1 MFDSKQLHAAV
12 VELHAAESA
21 EIKYSTVQNWYA
33 GDKDGKG
40 GILNLVTKRGM
51 CEGKK
56 SKISWTQVETGS
68 AVTWKYPSCILKGDD
83 SIGDFDGLLT
93 QVYEAGAED
102 EAEEL
107 AEAECHDN
115 RGASKR
121 REVEVTSP
129 AQVRRREPEPDYP
142 SPSELQLP
150 HRYPVWSAG
159 ASSARLKSS
168 SSAPAL
174 PRQGSHL
181 RPLSHLR
188 RLDTPED
195 AKKWMPPKVQ
205 GGGAWGGILQQ
216 QLNRLGSY
224 VGGDAR
230 VDGAVHSYMVE
241 MAPKVGRKAP
251 SWKPLSPIRRSALP
265 VLREDEE
272 PSLLGSRG
280 QSSEAFWEEAGADE
294 LADALEVQQVPE
306 DEGAA
311 EAFDQKEFDA
321 EGGPE
326 TEAEGATATGQG
338 SLDSGEIEVSVQVT
352 LPLDEEE
359 AACSLQPSVEAQLAS
374 EDGDVLAP
382 EEEVGSRTDGAE
394 VEQLQNEDTA
404 SSPQQEAANVSFF
417 RGEAQA
423 SLLEQAVSSQKQ
435 GAIPWAGGSF
445 STSWMQEL
453 EEAAAPYA
461 TLCRDTTDVLMA
473 NLGSIAP
480 NSRRSSLESQPNTSH
495 YGLPSKQGHCVFSGD
510 RRQEEFLGQIG
521 ATEDAPPEQPEPETE
536 NTQPGGDAEH
546 AEEVHQPPPEQT
558 EEAPVE
564 LSSEIPAREDRS
576 FEISIRGK
584 DWSILAAEC
593 DALLAECRRP
603 LPADSAAE
611 AGGGEAEMA
620 TPVPTRIE
628 DASETKED
636 ATPAEAVPEDTW
648 AADTADTGTKMVH
661 LGKNTRSKIISKGI
675 SAGHSKN
682 AYRGLVAFRGNASAG
697 RTSKNFSQCDSLL
710 IGNKGEASTFPY
722 IEAADGNNQVE
733 HEATT
738 SRVSEEQNLG

>member
-1 MFDSKQLHAAV
+1 MLSPMIDGPGHPASQRQAA
-12 VELHAAESA
+12 H
-21 EIKYSTVQNWYA
+21 
-33 GDKDGKG
+33 
-40 GILNLVTKRGM
+40 
-51 CEGKK
+51 
-56 SKISWTQVETGS
+56 
-68 AVTWKYPSCILKGDD
+68 WKP
-83 SIGDFDGLLT
+83 
-93 QVYEAGAED
+93 
-102 EAEEL
+102 
-107 AEAECHDN
+107 
-115 RGASKR
+115 
-121 REVEVTSP
+121 
-129 AQVRRREPEPDYP
+129 VRRKP
-142 SPSELQLP
+142 Q
-150 HRYPVWSAG
+150 
-159 ASSARLKSS
+159 
-168 SSAPAL
+168 
-174 PRQGSHL
+174 QGSHL

-205 GGGAWGGILQQ
+205 GGGAWGGILQSQHQRLAGVLAKQHQEMKKMQQQLEVLQ

-280 QSSEAFWEEAGADE
+280 QSSEAFWEEAEAESAERADE

-326 TEAEGATATGQG
+326 TEAEGVPAAPAEATATGQG

-564 LSSEIPAREDRS
+564 LSSEIPARE
-576 FEISIRGK
+576 EISIRGK

-628 DASETKED
+628 VEQEDASETKED

-648 AADTADTGTKMVH
+648 AADTV
-661 LGKNTRSKIISKGI
+661 
-675 SAGHSKN
+675 
-682 AYRGLVAFRGNASAG
+682 GLEL
-697 RTSKNFSQCDSLL
+697 DL
-710 IGNKGEASTFPY
+710 
-722 IEAADGNNQVE
+722 
-733 HEATT
+733 
-738 SRVSEEQNLG
+738 

>member
-102 EAEEL
+102 EEAEEL

-121 REVEVTSP
+121 REVEVPSP
-129 AQVRRREPEPDYP
+129 AQLRRREPEPDYP

-174 PRQGSHL
+174 PRVRSARRGEESVLSPMIDGPGHSASQRQAAHWKPVRRKPQQGSHL

-205 GGGAWGGILQQ
+205 GGGAWGGILQSQHQRLAGVLAKQHQEMKKMQQQLEVLQ

-265 VLREDEE
+265 VLPEDEE
-272 PSLLGSRG
+272 QSLLGSRG
-280 QSSEAFWEEAGADE
+280 QSSEAFWEEAAEAERAEE
-294 LADALEVQQVPE
+294 LAADARLEVQEVPAE
-306 DEGAA
+306 DEGASA
-311 EAFDQKEFDA
+311 EASEQKEFDA

-326 TEAEGATATGQG
+326 TEAEGVPAAAAEATATGQG

-359 AACSLQPSVEAQLAS
+359 EEAACSLQPSVAAQLAS
-374 EDGDVLAP
+374 EDRDVLAP
-382 EEEVGSRTDGAE
+382 DEEVGSRTGDAE
-394 VEQLQNEDTA
+394 VEQLQNEDAA

-480 NSRRSSLESQPNTSH
+480 NSRRSSVESQLNTSH

-521 ATEDAPPEQPEPETE
+521 ATEDAPPEKSEPETE
-536 NTQPGGDAEH
+536 NTQEPGGDAEH
-546 AEEVHQPPPEQT
+546 AEEVPQPPPEQT

-564 LSSEIPAREDRS
+564 LSSDIPARE
-576 FEISIRGK
+576 EISIRGK

-593 DALLAECRRP
+593 DVLLAECRRP

-611 AGGGEAEMA
+611 AGGGGVEMA
-620 TPVPTRIE
+620 THVPTDRAEVEQE

-648 AADTADTGTKMVH
+648 AADTV
-661 LGKNTRSKIISKGI
+661 
-675 SAGHSKN
+675 
-682 AYRGLVAFRGNASAG
+682 GLEL
-697 RTSKNFSQCDSLL
+697 DL
-710 IGNKGEASTFPY
+710 
-722 IEAADGNNQVE
+722 
-733 HEATT
+733 
-738 SRVSEEQNLG
+738 